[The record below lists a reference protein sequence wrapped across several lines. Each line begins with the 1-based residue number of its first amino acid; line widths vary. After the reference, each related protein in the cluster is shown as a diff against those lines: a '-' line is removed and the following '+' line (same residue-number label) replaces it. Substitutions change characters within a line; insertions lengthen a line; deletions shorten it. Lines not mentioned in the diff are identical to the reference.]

1 MVIDIHPHS
10 LDVFDNYVY
19 NKLKQIYHGSK
30 NEKEKS
36 FTSYGTGKL

>member
-30 NEKEKS
+30 NEKEES
-36 FTSYGTGKL
+36 FTSNWIG